1 MAEAEVWNQPLCE
14 TSGSRFKPS
23 RFNAHVLEPDGSLL
37 LYNSFT
43 GSRCIIPARGAAA
56 AQSYVSAQGS
66 DGPLDELGTYLHTK
80 GYLVE
85 ESVDEMARLAYRA
98 SLQQFRTDTL
108 QLFLLSAEEC
118 NFRCVYCSQQ
128 FKRGLMAPD
137 IRHGVRSLVEA
148 RIGKLGSLDISWF
161 GGEPMLGFEVI
172 EDLAPYLQDLARRH
186 GVAFSSHI
194 TTNGYLLTPA
204 RSAQMVEW
212 GISSYQITV
221 DGDAAEHDRHR
232 PLREGGATFQTILEN
247 VLAMRELP
255 GPFLVR
261 LRVNFDHS
269 NLPMVAPLLERLRN
283 AIGRDRR
290 FLISFF
296 PVGKWGG
303 PHDDQLDVCT
313 GMEAFDAEAGL
324 RQAAREAGLAPEPLG
339 ERLRPVPAN
348 ICYAARPYS
357 LIIGA
362 DGKIMKC
369 TVALDTLDQNVVGR
383 LRRDGTLEINS
394 DRMAAWVRPYYENDS
409 TCRTCFFVPVC
420 QGVVCPLPRVTG
432 GDRPC
437 PPAKVAIQRTLRE
450 TAREPGCGSDSL
462 VNINVVRRPD
472 RASAESVMPTS

>member
-1 MAEAEVWNQPLCE
+1 MPEPLSLLPAASAHSGPGRGSHVAEAEVWNQPLCE

-269 NLPMVAPLLERLRN
+269 NLPMVAPLL
-283 AIGRDRR
+283 
-290 FLISFF
+290 
-296 PVGKWGG
+296 
-303 PHDDQLDVCT
+303 
-313 GMEAFDAEAGL
+313 
-324 RQAAREAGLAPEPLG
+324 REASECNWEGSAVPNFLLPCRKMG
-339 ERLRPVPAN
+339 RP
-348 ICYAARPYS
+348 
-357 LIIGA
+357 
-362 DGKIMKC
+362 
-369 TVALDTLDQNVVGR
+369 T
-383 LRRDGTLEINS
+383 
-394 DRMAAWVRPYYENDS
+394 
-409 TCRTCFFVPVC
+409 
-420 QGVVCPLPRVTG
+420 
-432 GDRPC
+432 
-437 PPAKVAIQRTLRE
+437 
-450 TAREPGCGSDSL
+450 
-462 VNINVVRRPD
+462 RRPARCLYRYGGVRCRSRFTAGSARSGAGS
-472 RASAESVMPTS
+472 RAAGRAAQASTRQHLLRGQAVQSHYRRGRQDNEVHSRTRYS